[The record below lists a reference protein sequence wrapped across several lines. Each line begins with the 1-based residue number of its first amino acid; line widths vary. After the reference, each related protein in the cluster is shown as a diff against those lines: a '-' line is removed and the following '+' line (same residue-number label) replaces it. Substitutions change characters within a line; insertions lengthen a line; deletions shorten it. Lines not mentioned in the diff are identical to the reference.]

1 MMINAEKSE
10 GETMKRLSLTLAAL
24 LFISASWTATAQ
36 ETKPKREGMIS
47 GRVVADDGQPMG
59 GAQVI
64 AVGVGRSPGPGAAQ
78 TTNCDAD
85 GNFKVTGLSHGVY
98 SIIARAPGY
107 VSVQDQSRKYRIG
120 ESVIIRMARGG
131 VVTGRV
137 TDEFGEPMVGVRVSA
152 DRVRDTEGKPDTS
165 ASAMNDM
172 YSSRMTDDRG
182 LYRIYGLEAGAYVV
196 GVNVASPIFAG
207 LGQTGRETPTYHPS
221 SPRGAA
227 TEINLRGAEE
237 VAGVDIRA
245 RGGRGRSISGTV
257 SGETQGE
264 GLINSVV
271 VTLVGAVDKHLA
283 GLATLI
289 GGQNF
294 SLRGVEDGEYEL
306 IATRFSESM
315 DFALSAPRRVVVR
328 GADLNGIEL
337 KLLKL
342 GSVSGRLVIEAP
354 KAECKTAFEQ
364 FKVEE
369 ALIELKRDDQTPGV
383 FASGLFPMDAGAH
396 LGGAMPEKDGGFVV
410 KNLEAGHYRVDTDL
424 PDENWYVRAVTQA
437 ATPKPIDVSRAGVTL
452 KQGEKISGIE
462 MTIAQGAASL
472 SGRVVP
478 ASEGAQLP
486 KRLRVHL
493 VPAEATAADDLL
505 RYAEAPVRG
514 DGSFEFKHI
523 APGKYLLHTR
533 QAAEKEANDDH
544 TRPVSWDAIERAKLR
559 REAAAAKSEIE
570 LKACERVKEH
580 VLRWQP

>member
-1 MMINAEKSE
+1 MKKS
-10 GETMKRLSLTLAAL
+10 SLTLAAL
-24 LFISASWTATAQ
+24 LFISAPWTATAQ
-36 ETKPKREGMIS
+36 ETRPKREGVIS
-47 GRVVADDGQPMG
+47 GRLVADDGQPMG

-64 AVGVGRSPGPGAAQ
+64 AVGVGKSPLAGGMQ

-98 SIIARAPGY
+98 SIVAQAPGY
-107 VSVQDQSRKYRIG
+107 VSVQDLSRKYRVG

-131 VVTGRV
+131 VITGRV
-137 TDEFGEPMVGVRVSA
+137 TDEFGEPMVGVPVSA
-152 DRVRDTEGKPDTS
+152 DRVADSEGKPDKS
-165 ASAMNDM
+165 APTMSEM
-172 YSSRMTDDRG
+172 YSSRTTDDRG
-182 LYRIYGLEAGAYVV
+182 VYRIYGLEAGAYVV

-207 LGQTGRETPTYHPS
+207 MGRTSREPPTYHPS

-227 TEINLRGAEE
+227 VEVNLRGAEE
-237 VAGVDIRA
+237 VSGVDIRA

-264 GLINSVV
+264 GLINGVSVM
-271 VTLVGAVDKHLA
+271 LYGAADKHLA
-283 GLATLI
+283 GATTLI

-306 IATRFSESM
+306 MATRFSESL

-342 GSVSGRLVIEAP
+342 GSISGRVVIEAP
-354 KAECKTAFEQ
+354 KVECKAASDQ

-369 ALIELKRDDQTPGV
+369 TLIELKRDDRTPGV
-383 FASGLFPMDAGAH
+383 IASGLFPMEAGVY
-396 LGGAMPEKDGGFVV
+396 LGGATPEKDGGFTL
-410 KNLEAGHYRVDTDL
+410 KNLEAGRYRIGADL
-424 PDENWYVRAVTQA
+424 PDENWYVRAITQA
-437 ATPKPIDVSRAGVTL
+437 ATPNPVDLARAGVAL

-462 MTIAQGAASL
+462 LIIAQGAASL

-478 ASEGAQLP
+478 SREGAQLP

-493 VPAEATAADDLL
+493 VPAETAASDDLL
-505 RYAEAPVRG
+505 RYAESQVKG

-523 APGKYLLHTR
+523 APGKYLMSAR
-533 QAAEKEANDDH
+533 QASEKDANDDQS
-544 TRPVSWDAIERAKLR
+544 RPLAWDAVERAKLR
-559 REAAAAKSEIE
+559 REAAAAKNEIE
-570 LKACERVKEH
+570 LKACERVKDH
-580 VLRWQP
+580 VLRW